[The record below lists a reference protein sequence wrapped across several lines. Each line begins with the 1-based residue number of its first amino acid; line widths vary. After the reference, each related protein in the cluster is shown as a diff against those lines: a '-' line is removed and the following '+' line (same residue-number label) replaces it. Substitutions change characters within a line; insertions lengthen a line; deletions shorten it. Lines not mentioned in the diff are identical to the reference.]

1 MNFWFSSQKGE
12 STMIVMDGKGGGA
25 AAAIVALIILLED
38 MNSSIAKGATYWN
51 ISLSLSLSLLVT
63 LIVGD

>member
-1 MNFWFSSQKGE
+1 
-12 STMIVMDGKGGGA
+12 MDGKGGGA